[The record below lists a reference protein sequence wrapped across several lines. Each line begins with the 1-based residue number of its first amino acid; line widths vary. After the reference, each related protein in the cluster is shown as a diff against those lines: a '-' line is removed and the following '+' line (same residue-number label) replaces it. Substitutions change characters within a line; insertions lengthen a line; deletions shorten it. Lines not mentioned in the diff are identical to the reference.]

1 MEGSDLDV
9 FARKARRD
17 CITAITL
24 ETVVKRWTWEMHQ
37 RRVLERVKLV
47 DAMQSGHAELITTTM
62 TNIAYWEG
70 GKWVESSRVNSIQ
83 AIPIWHYPNLTL
95 TYPNYPNANLSYI
108 LKWSYPLSI
117 LTLTYSQLY
126 LY

>member
-37 RRVLERVKLV
+37 RRVLERVNLV

-62 TNIAYWEG
+62 TYIAYWEG
-70 GKWVESSRVNSIQ
+70 GK
-83 AIPIWHYPNLTL
+83 
-95 TYPNYPNANLSYI
+95 
-108 LKWSYPLSI
+108 
-117 LTLTYSQLY
+117 
-126 LY
+126 